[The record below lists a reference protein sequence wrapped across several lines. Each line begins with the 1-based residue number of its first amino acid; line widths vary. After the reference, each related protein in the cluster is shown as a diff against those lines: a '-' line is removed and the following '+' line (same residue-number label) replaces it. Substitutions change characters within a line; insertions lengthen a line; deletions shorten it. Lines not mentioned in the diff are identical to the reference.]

1 MAETTPIAGPR
12 GFEAVSL
19 SIAGREQPRE
29 RRASPSR
36 KLSAESLSIAGGR

>member
-1 MAETTPIAGPR
+1 MAETRKLSA
-12 GFEAVSL
+12 ESL
-19 SIAGREQPRE
+19 SIAGRGQPRE

>member
-1 MAETTPIAGPR
+1 MAPTAGAR
-12 GFEAVSL
+12 KFEGASL